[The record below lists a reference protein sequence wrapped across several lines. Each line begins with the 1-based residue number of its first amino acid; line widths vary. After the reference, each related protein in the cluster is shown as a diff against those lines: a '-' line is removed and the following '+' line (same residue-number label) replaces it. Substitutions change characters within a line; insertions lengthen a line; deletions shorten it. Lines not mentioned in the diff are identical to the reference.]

1 LSHPTHGR
9 IPLPLR
15 RATHSGWHKDSSHDN
30 VSPNRVEGGGKLS
43 GQFPIGAAESVRVR
57 FVDSD
62 DGALTV
68 LEIENPREQQVIG
81 EVRHA
86 LHAAGVEVQ
95 SVEIRVDQE
104 RAVGRLRVTESD
116 GSPLGPER
124 HLQIQDKVL
133 KVVLGW
139 PLKARDRGLG
149 AEAASS

>member
-1 LSHPTHGR
+1 M
-9 IPLPLR
+9 
-15 RATHSGWHKDSSHDN
+15 
-30 VSPNRVEGGGKLS
+30 S
-43 GQFPIGAAESVRVR
+43 GQYPIGASDSVRIR

-62 DGALTV
+62 DGALSV

-86 LHAAGVEVQ
+86 LHLAGVEVQ

-104 RAVGRLRVTESD
+104 RTVGRIRVTESD

-124 HLQIQDKVL
+124 HLQIQDQVL

-139 PLKARDRGLG
+139 PLKSRGRDLG
-149 AEAASS
+149 VEAAGS